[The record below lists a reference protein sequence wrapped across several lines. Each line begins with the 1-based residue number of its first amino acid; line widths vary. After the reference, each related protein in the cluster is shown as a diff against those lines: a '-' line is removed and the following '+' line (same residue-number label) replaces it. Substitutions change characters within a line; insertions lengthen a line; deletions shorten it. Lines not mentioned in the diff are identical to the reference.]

1 MDDHRTRVNNLT
13 KEFNCEFGQTIL
25 ARMKCILI
33 LLISITAFQTSCYS
47 QPYIDLVNTR
57 LVNSPDYRLF
67 GGDDGFDIQ
76 YFNISTT
83 LPIQFQNKDALIF
96 SPYFENW
103 TIQNSS
109 MDSRFRRH
117 QGFGLPVS
125 FLKNINSQWTLL
137 TTVIGRMNGGFGK
150 NEFQLGGAVLAG
162 YKTSDKLTLKGG
174 LYVNDEFFGLFVIP
188 LLGLDWKIGPTSN
201 LFGVL
206 PGNLIFEQ
214 KIADIFYAGIQFRAQ
229 TNSYRID
236 PEYVRINENQLGVFL
251 DFYLL
256 KNLVFNIEGGH
267 AFVRKITSGIK
278 DQYKFDWNA
287 RDNFYGK
294 VGLAYRIR
302 SR

>member
-1 MDDHRTRVNNLT
+1 
-13 KEFNCEFGQTIL
+13 
-25 ARMKCILI
+25 MKSILI
-33 LLISITAFQTSCYS
+33 LLISITAFQTSSYS

-67 GGDDGFDIQ
+67 GGDHGFNIQ

-83 LPIQFQNKDALIF
+83 LPIQFPNMDALIF

-109 MDSRFRRH
+109 MESRFRRH

-125 FLKNINSQWTLL
+125 FLKSINSEWTLL
-137 TTVIGRMNGGFGK
+137 TTIIGRMNGGFGK
-150 NEFQLGGAVLAG
+150 DKFQLGGAFLAG
-162 YKTSDKLTLKGG
+162 YKSSDKLTLKGG

-201 LFGVL
+201 IFGVL
-206 PGNLIFEQ
+206 PGNITFEQ
-214 KIADIFYAGIQFRAQ
+214 KIANIFYTGIQFRAQ
-229 TNSYRID
+229 TNSYRIN

-256 KNLVFNIEGGH
+256 KNFVFNIEGGH

>member
-1 MDDHRTRVNNLT
+1 
-13 KEFNCEFGQTIL
+13 
-25 ARMKCILI
+25 MKSILI
-33 LLISITAFQTSCYS
+33 LLISITAFQTSSYS

-67 GGDDGFDIQ
+67 GGDHGFNIQ

-83 LPIQFQNKDALIF
+83 LPIQFPNMDALIF

-109 MDSRFRRH
+109 MESRFRRH

-125 FLKNINSQWTLL
+125 FLKSINSEWTLL
-137 TTVIGRMNGGFGK
+137 TTIIGRMNGGFGK
-150 NEFQLGGAVLAG
+150 DKFQLGGAFLAG
-162 YKTSDKLTLKGG
+162 YKSSDKLTLKGG

-201 LFGVL
+201 IFGVL
-206 PGNLIFEQ
+206 PGNITFEQ
-214 KIADIFYAGIQFRAQ
+214 KIANIFYTGIQFRAQ
-229 TNSYRID
+229 TNSYRIN